1 MYFSSTIRT
10 KFCLHF
16 SALVFRRHFF
26 ALIEGSH
33 TKAYACALSIVT
45 GIPLVRLYG
54 SKRPFDQCDKAVQ
67 MSAGYRDYAHATLDI
82 VNEFQWKRVAS
93 IYDGKPFDLSKDSR
107 FVFLRELRRKRERE
121 KKGDRIT
128 NIYFFSKS
136 LLLSGRQIE

>member
-1 MYFSSTIRT
+1 
-10 KFCLHF
+10 
-16 SALVFRRHFF
+16 
-26 ALIEGSH
+26 
-33 TKAYACALSIVT
+33 
-45 GIPLVRLYG
+45 
-54 SKRPFDQCDKAVQ
+54 

-128 NIYFFSKS
+128 NIHFFSKS